1 MNTIKP
7 TQLYSIIT
15 NDNIEMLRQFFD
27 TNPEFNLHHK
37 ITIGKKLPLLSQAL
51 ESYSTNCSIYL
62 MEKINFEDL
71 VDKYSYYIIVN
82 SNTIVNLFTGLFNQY
97 IEETGDNNIVN
108 KFLKYMLYT
117 TSITVN
123 NLETFVNSF
132 VNHVVNSND
141 TETYKKVLY
150 ETIETKI
157 NFDKFSYLI
166 DRTDNQINQLIQVDN
181 NFKINL
187 ESFILK
193 NGRINCII
201 KIIEVYEKFNID
213 LDDFYGRIILA
224 DKNSSYL
231 KKTNK
236 YFKNINLNQK
246 VNIYSNHRITTYFN
260 NANNNTNNTWK
271 SKSTYSLVFL
281 YLIKGFY
288 SASKHDKFNLFNGN
302 NFENELIN
310 LLSEE
315 NFTGWENL
323 DYYGIGYQNLCQP
336 MFYTILFTLHQVNK
350 DINTQ
355 YYGKRYLINYFFGDD
370 KTQKE
375 EVIEQFNNL
384 KPFLTNNFYNKLDEL
399 NELGLHKMNQ
409 YVEQLKNN
417 DNNNNN
423 NIFRNHYDEII
434 ENTKN
439 IYESNKNT
447 IERLR
452 IGF

>member
-1 MNTIKP
+1 MNIIKP

-27 TNPEFNLHHK
+27 SNPEFNLHHQ
-37 ITIGKKLPLLSQAL
+37 ISIGKKLPLLSQAL

-62 MEKINFEDL
+62 MEKIKFEDL

-82 SNTIVNLFTGLFNQY
+82 SNEIVNVFTGLFNQY

-108 KFLKYMLYT
+108 KFIKTLLYT
-117 TSITVN
+117 TSITIN
-123 NLETFVNSF
+123 NLETFINSF
-132 VNHVVNSND
+132 VNHIVNSND
-141 TETYKKVLY
+141 LDTYKKVLF

-166 DRTDNQINQLIQVDN
+166 DRTDNQINQLIQMDN
-181 NFKINL
+181 KFKINL

-193 NGRINCII
+193 NNGRSNYII
-201 KIIEVYEKFNID
+201 KIIEIYEKFNIE
-213 LDDFYGRIILA
+213 LDEFYGRIILE

-231 KKTNK
+231 KKMNK

-246 VNIYSNHRITTYFN
+246 VHIYGNHKITTYYFHADN
-260 NANNNTNNTWK
+260 NIYK

-288 SASKHDKFNLFNGN
+288 SSSKHDKYNLFNGN

-310 LLSEE
+310 LLNEE

-323 DYYGIGYQNLCQP
+323 DYYSIRYQNLCQP
-336 MFYTILFTLHQVNK
+336 MFYTILFTLDQVNK
-350 DINTQ
+350 EINSNT
-355 YYGKRYLINYFFGDD
+355 KYLMNYFFGDN
-370 KTQKE
+370 KTQNE

-399 NELGLHKMNQ
+399 NQLGLNKMNQ
-409 YVEQLKNN
+409 YVEKLKYN
-417 DNNNNN
+417 DNNNNIN
-423 NIFRNHYDEII
+423 NNYFQNQTDYDVLI
-434 ENTKN
+434 ENTNN

-447 IERLR
+447 IGRLR